1 LEKIAYDDHHVQ
13 RIQEIGRQPQAT
25 DARAHRRG
33 GIARQLPDRGDGKA
47 REKAMSMVCALIGTT
62 MVARAVDDPK
72 FSAALCDATTKQLSP
87 DAG

>member
-1 LEKIAYDDHHVQ
+1 
-13 RIQEIGRQPQAT
+13 
-25 DARAHRRG
+25 
-33 GIARQLPDRGDGKA
+33 
-47 REKAMSMVCALIGTT
+47 MSMVCALIGTT